1 MLSHDKLVEKAY
13 HLALRGLSRR
23 DYTRLEISNYL
34 KSKLEIDDD
43 AIEEVLE
50 VLEKQRFVDDG
61 RYAEE
66 KISYLRYQLRGNG
79 WIKNDLMKRGI
90 DEYDIERYLEV
101 EDQEAYIQ
109 RGVERSICFLKRT
122 KRGSKQERMNKLK
135 GHLLRQGFE
144 FNVLNSILNQVE
156 DDYDKADELESL
168 KKVMTQSYKR
178 LSRKYEGYE
187 LSTKVMQ
194 NARSKGYP
202 YQLVKVVMEELDEC
216 KD

>member
-13 HLALRGLSRR
+13 RLSLKRLSRR

-34 KSKLEIDDD
+34 KSKLDIDED

-50 VLEKQRFVDDG
+50 LLEKQRFVDDG

-79 WIKNDLMKRGI
+79 WIKHDLMKRGI
-90 DEYDIERYLEV
+90 DEYDIDRYLEV
-101 EDQEAYIQ
+101 EDQEVYVN
-109 RGVERSICFLKRT
+109 RGIERSISFLKRT
-122 KRGSKQERMNKLK
+122 KNGSKQERMNKLK
-135 GHLLRQGFE
+135 EHLLRQGFE
-144 FNVLNSILNQVE
+144 FNVLSSIMNQVE
-156 DDYDKADELESL
+156 DNYDETDELDSL
-168 KKVMTQSYKR
+168 RKVMKQSYKR

-187 LSTKVMQ
+187 LNTKIMQ

>member
-13 HLALRGLSRR
+13 RLALKRLSRR

-101 EDQEAYIQ
+101 EDQEVYIQ
-109 RGVERSICFLKRT
+109 RGVERSISFLKRT
-122 KRGSKQERMNKLK
+122 KHGSKQERMNKLK

-168 KKVMTQSYKR
+168 RKVMAQSYKR
-178 LSRKYEGYE
+178 LSRKYDGYE
-187 LSTKVMQ
+187 LNTKVMQ